1 MTFTG
6 RLIGAAKLDRRA
18 YEEVEADRTAT
29 MQSLAVVVMSS
40 LAAGVGR
47 TDEGLVIGRIL
58 ASLLTWVIWAGL
70 AYAIG
75 VYLIPEPQTHADFGQ
90 MLRTIGFAAAPGI
103 LRIFRVVPLLD
114 WLLSMIVGI
123 WLIAAMVVA
132 VRQALDYTS
141 TMRAVVVC
149 LIGWLIAIGM
159 VAIFGSIFFMS
170 ARSVLY

>member
-1 MTFTG
+1 MTFAG
-6 RLIGAAKLDRRA
+6 RMIGAAKLDPRA

-47 TDEGLVIGRIL
+47 TEDGLVIGRIL
-58 ASLLTWVIWAGL
+58 ASLLTWVMWAGL

-75 VYLIPEPQTHADFGQ
+75 VYLIPEPQTSANFGQ
-90 MLRTIGFAAAPGI
+90 VLRTIGFAAAPGI
-103 LRIFRVVPLLD
+103 LRIFRFVPVLG
-114 WLLSMIVGI
+114 WILSMIVGI
-123 WLIAAMVVA
+123 WLVAAMVVA
-132 VRQALDYTS
+132 VRQALDYRS

-149 LIGWLIAIGM
+149 LIGWFIAIAM
-159 VAIFGSIFFMS
+159 VAIFGSIFFIS